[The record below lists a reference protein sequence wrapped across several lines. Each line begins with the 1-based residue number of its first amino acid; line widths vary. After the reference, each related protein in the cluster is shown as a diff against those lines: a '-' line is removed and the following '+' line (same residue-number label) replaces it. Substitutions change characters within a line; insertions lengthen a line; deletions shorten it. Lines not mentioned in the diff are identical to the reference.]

1 LESLLNLADAKQDI
15 ILVTKDSSK
24 AITKSGNLG
33 RPEGITRNREE
44 ILDAAEACFAEAGY
58 AGTSLRT
65 ITMAT
70 GVTQAMITYYF
81 GSKRELFRQVYLR
94 RGQELK
100 RERMESLSDVLSRP
114 TFSVRDVLR
123 AYLNPTFKLLSTQ
136 QGKYFLRLQARIHT
150 EPDELAYEL
159 RREVYDLPVRSYVS
173 ALSSLLPRLSEKIIY
188 IRFTQMIGIYL
199 YILSGAHRLDQISE
213 GKYDIPDPAEM
224 IEEIVEF
231 AAKAM
236 SE

>member
-1 LESLLNLADAKQDI
+1 
-15 ILVTKDSSK
+15 LVTKHPSK
-24 AITKSGNLG
+24 GSKKPGSLG
-33 RPEGITRNREE
+33 RPEGVTRNREE

-70 GVTQAMITYYF
+70 GVTQAMVTYYF

-100 RERMESLSDVLSRP
+100 RERMELLSEVLSRP
-114 TFSVRDVLR
+114 AFSVRDVLR
-123 AYLNPTFKLLSTQ
+123 AYLIPTFKLLATQ
-136 QGKYFLRLQARIHT
+136 QGQYFLRLQARIHT

-173 ALSSLLPRLSEKIIY
+173 ALGSLLPRLSEKTIY

-213 GKYDIPDPAEM
+213 GKYDIPDPTEM

-231 AAKAM
+231 TAKAM
-236 SE
+236 SD